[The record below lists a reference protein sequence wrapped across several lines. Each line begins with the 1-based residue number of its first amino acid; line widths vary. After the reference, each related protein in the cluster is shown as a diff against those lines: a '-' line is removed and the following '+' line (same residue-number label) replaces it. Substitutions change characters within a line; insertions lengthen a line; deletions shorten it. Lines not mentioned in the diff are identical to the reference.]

1 MSNTYLKTKL
11 GADAIKPVLNLMEQI
26 WPDAKKFEGK
36 DVNKLIHAMAN
47 NALGSKAKVNA
58 LKHEIVIAPK
68 KKLVELKKAHLYALT
83 HEIKKL
89 ESEIA

>member
-1 MSNTYLKTKL
+1 VSKYLKTKL
-11 GADAIKPVLNLMEQI
+11 GAEAVEPVLNLMEKI
-26 WPDAKKFEGK
+26 WPESKKFEGK

-47 NALGSKAKVNA
+47 NALGSKAKVKA

-68 KKLVELKKAHLYALT
+68 KKLVELKKAHVYALN

-89 ESEIA
+89 EQEIA